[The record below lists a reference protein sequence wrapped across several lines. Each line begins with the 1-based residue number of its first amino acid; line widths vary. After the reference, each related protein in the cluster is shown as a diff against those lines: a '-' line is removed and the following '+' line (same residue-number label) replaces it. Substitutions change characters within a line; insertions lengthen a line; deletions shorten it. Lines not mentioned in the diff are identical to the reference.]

1 MRVLI
6 ACESSGRVRD
16 AFRRRGHNAWSCD
29 LDPAEDGSPYHLQ
42 EDVRNVLKGMPVE
55 TYGGVPFYELSA
67 ADKEAVNYGI
77 IDPDLAPWDL
87 VIAHPPCTRLCNS
100 GVRWMTDHWV
110 RSQRGDY
117 WHDATANRAALI
129 EAAALFNLF
138 KGCAP
143 RVAIE
148 NPIPHCYARDLIGE
162 YSQIIEPWQFWHLDE
177 PGTGEK
183 KATCL
188 WLHNLPPL
196 VPTTPHETG
205 RHQACWR
212 MPPTKDKR
220 QRAIARS
227 RTYLGIADAMAEQW
241 G

>member
-1 MRVLI
+1 MRILV
-6 ACESSGRVRD
+6 ACESSGRVRE
-16 AFRRRGHNAWSCD
+16 AFRRRGHDAWSCD
-29 LDPAEDGSPYHLQ
+29 LDGPEDNSWYHIHDDARIAIRQ
-42 EDVRNVLKGMPVE
+42 SK
-55 TYGGVPFYELSA
+55 
-67 ADKEAVNYGI
+67 
-77 IDPDLAPWDL
+77 WDL
-87 VIAHPPCTRLCNS
+87 VIAHPPCTRLANS

-110 RSQRGDY
+110 KRQNGGDY

-129 EAAALFNLF
+129 DAAALFNLF

-143 RVAIE
+143 KVAIE

-162 YSQIIEPWQFWHLDE
+162 YTQIIEPWQFWHLDE
-177 PGTGEK
+177 PGKGEK

-188 WLHNLPPL
+188 WIENLPPL

-205 RHQACWR
+205 RRQGCWR

-220 QRAIARS
+220 ERAIARS

>member
-6 ACESSGRVRD
+6 GCESSGRVRE
-16 AFRRRGHNAWSCD
+16 AFRRRGHDAWSCD

-42 EDVRNVLKGMPVE
+42 GDVRIALRPE
-55 TYGGVPFYELSA
+55 RICGVQMSA
-67 ADKEAVNYGI
+67 DCPPPAIPRA
-77 IDPDLAPWDL
+77 WDL
-87 VIAHPPCTRLCNS
+87 VIAHPPCTRLTNS
-100 GVRWMTDHWV
+100 GVRWLTDHWV
-110 RSQRGDY
+110 KRKNGGDY
-117 WHDATANRAALI
+117 WHDGSQFRKDLI
-129 EAAALFNLF
+129 DAAAFFNLF

-143 RVAIE
+143 KVAIE
-148 NPIPHCYARDLIGE
+148 NPIPHGHAAKLIGP

-177 PGTGEK
+177 PGKGEK

-188 WLHNLPPL
+188 WLENLPPL

-205 RHQACWR
+205 RHQACWL

-220 QRAIARS
+220 ERAIARS
-227 RTYLGIADAMAEQW
+227 RTYLGIADAMAAQW